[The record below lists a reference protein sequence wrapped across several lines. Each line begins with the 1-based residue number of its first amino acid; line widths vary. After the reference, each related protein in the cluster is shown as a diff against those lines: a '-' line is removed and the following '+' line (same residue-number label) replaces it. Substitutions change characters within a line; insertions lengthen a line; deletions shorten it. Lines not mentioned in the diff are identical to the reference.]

1 MNNQLT
7 IFDYVEK
14 SKPDKSTDDNKLSS
28 NNRKLVFRYQCKR
41 YCDVE
46 WCSRICFERRG
57 QIWDKTEHK
66 WVRNVDGTIL
76 VSDHKSCD
84 V

>member
-7 IFDYVEK
+7 IFDFVEK
-14 SKPDKSTDDNKLSS
+14 TKSDKPTNDNRPFMGNNKL
-28 NNRKLVFRYQCKR
+28 FRFQCNR

-46 WCSRICFERRG
+46 WCSKICFERRG

-66 WVRNVDGTIL
+66 WVRNEDGTIL
-76 VSDHKSCD
+76 VSNRKSCD